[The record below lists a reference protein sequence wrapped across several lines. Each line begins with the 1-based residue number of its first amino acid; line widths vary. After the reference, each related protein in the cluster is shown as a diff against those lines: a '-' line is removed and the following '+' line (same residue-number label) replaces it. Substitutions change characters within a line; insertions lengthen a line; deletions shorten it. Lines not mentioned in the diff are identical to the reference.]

1 MEPETAKEILQALDD
16 LLEHERSALLTGD
29 LDQMAVLL
37 DRKTVLIDALNAVE
51 PEHQPDLDEIRGKVR
66 RNQTLLDGALQGIR
80 QVAGRMAALRQLRH
94 SFDTYDESGRRHTIE
109 GAVTRQVEKR
119 A

>member
-1 MEPETAKEILQALDD
+1 MEPESAAAILQALDD
-16 LLEHERSALLTGD
+16 LLEHERTALLTGN
-29 LDQMAVLL
+29 LDQMAELL
-37 DRKTVLIDALNAVE
+37 ERKTALIDALNALE
-51 PEHQPDLDEIRGKVR
+51 PEHQPDLDDIRGKVV

-94 SFDTYDESGRRHTIE
+94 SFDTYDETGRKHTIE
-109 GAVTRQVEKR
+109 GAVVRQVEKR